1 MCLQDCPYNECYL
14 PENNNKYLWQI
25 GFLLVSLGVMII
37 SPEQFNFFSIALYI
51 APVLLDLIDTSVD
64 NKLLKGLRTLFT
76 MLNSILLVFALLGM
90 IHLIEDNGVSFSVI
104 KSALLFSNFTIE
116 KRWLAVA
123 LLCNLAVPG
132 IFWIGAPSKKKMQRM
147 QEMKE
152 AVHR

>member
-25 GFLLVSLGVMII
+25 GYLLVSLGVMII
-37 SPEQFNFFSIALYI
+37 SPEQFNFFS
-51 APVLLDLIDTSVD
+51 
-64 NKLLKGLRTLFT
+64 
-76 MLNSILLVFALLGM
+76 LVFALLGM

>member
-1 MCLQDCPYNECYL
+1 
-14 PENNNKYLWQI
+14 
-25 GFLLVSLGVMII
+25 
-37 SPEQFNFFSIALYI
+37 
-51 APVLLDLIDTSVD
+51 
-64 NKLLKGLRTLFT
+64 